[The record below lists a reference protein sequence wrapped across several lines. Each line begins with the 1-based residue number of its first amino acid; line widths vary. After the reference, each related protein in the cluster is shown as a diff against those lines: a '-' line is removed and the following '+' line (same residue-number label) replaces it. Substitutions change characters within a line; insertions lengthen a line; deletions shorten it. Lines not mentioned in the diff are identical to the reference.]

1 MIATL
6 VATTRLVMAAI
17 SKVVVVN
24 SIDKQ
29 ESLSLVLYVTENN
42 EINIIVI
49 FVCNNHISSASISA

>member
-1 MIATL
+1 
-6 VATTRLVMAAI
+6 MAAV
-17 SKVVVVN
+17 SKLAVVN
-24 SIDKQ
+24 SMDKQ